1 MPQGSTGI
9 SRRMV
14 LAGGV
19 ASAILPASAQ
29 VSGPV
34 TKIIAPATPGG
45 STDIL
50 ARMLATELAPMLG
63 QSFVVEN
70 RAGAGTNIGN
80 EYVARAAP
88 DGQTLLILTI
98 AATINRGLNGK
109 LRYDPRSDFAPIA
122 QLTDVPNMMV
132 IGPTLMEKG
141 IKDMAGFI
149 AHAKENPGKYNYAS
163 NGIGTTLH
171 LTGELFR
178 MRTGIALQHVP
189 FKGWPEAASSMLRG
203 ENHIMFDNVSTGIV
217 YIKEGKTRA
226 LAVTSAQRSRVLP
239 DVPTMAEA
247 GVKDIEVVPWF
258 GLAATK
264 GSPPDVVAKLEAAVA
279 KIMARPDIQKTI
291 GAQGMDI
298 AYRPAAEFSKIISTE
313 VDRWMEISK
322 ASGVTLE

>member
-1 MPQGSTGI
+1 MPHGSRSI

-14 LAGGV
+14 LAGAAATAV
-19 ASAILPASAQ
+19 FPARAQ

-34 TKIIAPATPGG
+34 TRIIAPATPGG

-50 ARMLATELAPMLG
+50 ARMLATELAPLLG

-98 AATINRGLNGK
+98 AATINRGLNTK
-109 LRYDPRSDFAPIA
+109 LRYDPRSDFSPVAL
-122 QLTDVPNMMV
+122 LTDVPNMMV
-132 IGPTLMEKG
+132 IGPTLIEKG

-247 GVKDIEVVPWF
+247 GVNDLEVVPWF
-258 GLAATK
+258 GLATTK

-291 GAQGMDI
+291 SAQGMDI
-298 AYRPAAEFSKIISTE
+298 AYRPAADFSKIITTE